1 MKWKYIFSIL
11 TITVMMNTL
20 SADNNQKNLT
30 TDGQRVVDYLLSDWK
45 KRFHST
51 TIHQAMANLNIKPD
65 DLLRLSVG
73 QYIRDNPGIARNI
86 RFWSANNYILSDQE
100 KRIIKYLIF
109 TGEKTDL
116 TPSLRVM
123 SKDLVI
129 NENNLQDR
137 LSFLAKTGILIK
149 DSDRPLGYSLV
160 NNYSNWGGPL
170 RYNFHTVTVDDA
182 NPFGVW

>member
-51 TIHQAMANLNIKPD
+51 TIHQAMANLNIQPD
-65 DLLRLSVG
+65 DSLRLSIG
-73 QYIRDNPGIARNI
+73 QYFRDNPGTARNI
-86 RFWSANNYILSDQE
+86 RFWGANNYILSDQE
-100 KRIIKYLIF
+100 KRIVKYLIF
-109 TGEKTDL
+109 TNETTGQIPVSQD
-116 TPSLRVM
+116 M

-129 NENNLQDR
+129 TENELYNR
-137 LSFLAKTGILIK
+137 LSFLARTGILIK
-149 DSDRPLGYSLV
+149 DSDQSLGYSLI
-160 NNYSNWGGPL
+160 NNYGTWGGPL
-170 RYNFHTVTVDDA
+170 RYNFHTVTIDGEH
-182 NPFGVW
+182 PFGVW